1 MPHTH
6 IHKAVETVVS
16 QSREHTSALGLDTSA
31 TVQLSDTNQKT
42 RAPGVDAA
50 KLRSQAEDEAALTR
64 DYGATVASNYASVL
78 KMQIIVT

>member
-1 MPHTH
+1 M
-6 IHKAVETVVS
+6 ETVVS

-31 TVQLSDTNQKT
+31 TVQQSDMNQKT

-50 KLRSQAEDEAALTR
+50 KLRSQAKCEAALKR
-64 DYGATVASNYASVL
+64 YYGTTVASNYTSVF